1 MIFLHLIILIY
12 KNIEII
18 LEVNTRVCKN
28 ILKYP
33 KTVFFKPIF
42 FVFEDLMG
50 NNYSNDNNK
59 AIYIHN
65 TDLKTIKHFKQEIS
79 VINSLHFNVIQQYQ
93 INYNQINKI
102 IIKQTQLAYSLDQI
116 INKNISHIQLK
127 EIFKQICFIVNIFH
141 SITIIHGNLK
151 PSNILFNNEN
161 EMIISDYL
169 LNEIRSTD
177 QVPLSSY
184 QYFSPEQLKGK
195 EIDIESDIWGLGCI
209 LYKLLTKHDLFK
221 INNKNEINLLIDN
234 LNLPNFTEIINPLLT
249 TILKIDPKERIS
261 SNELLLTL
269 YTVNNDY
276 KYSKMMKRALRK
288 KSSDLYYNNYWGID
302 MKTSI
307 YILYS
312 IYC

>member
-1 MIFLHLIILIY
+1 
-12 KNIEII
+12 
-18 LEVNTRVCKN
+18 
-28 ILKYP
+28 
-33 KTVFFKPIF
+33 
-42 FVFEDLMG
+42 MG

-116 INKNISHIQLK
+116 ISQNIPHIQLK

-177 QVPLSSY
+177 QIPLSSY